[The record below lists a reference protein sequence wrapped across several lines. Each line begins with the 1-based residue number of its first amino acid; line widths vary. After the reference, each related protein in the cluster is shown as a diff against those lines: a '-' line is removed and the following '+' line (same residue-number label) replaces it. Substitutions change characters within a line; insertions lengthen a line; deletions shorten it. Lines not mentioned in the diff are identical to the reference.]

1 MSDAGG
7 DLPSIEFE
15 PFEDEIDEDEIEL
28 SVQQALLR
36 DEARLVSI
44 VALVLISIGMLFSLG
59 WFVVAWRAQ
68 RDLGGAD
75 QGFTTGVTAT
85 ETPDLGDRIASLEQI
100 GILLLISLALVAVGC
115 GLRLYA
121 ARVIA
126 TRDT

>member
-44 VALVLISIGMLFSLG
+44 VALVLIGVGVLFSLG

-75 QGFTTGVTAT
+75 QGFTSVVTRD
-85 ETPDLGDRIASLEQI
+85 TPDLGDRIASLEQI

-126 TRDT
+126 TRDA

>member
-36 DEARLVSI
+36 DEARLVAI
-44 VALVLISIGMLFSLG
+44 VALVLVGVGVLFSLG
-59 WFVVAWRAQ
+59 WFVVAWRTQ

-75 QGFTTGVTAT
+75 RAFTSGVTT
-85 ETPDLGDRIASLEQI
+85 TDTPDLGDRIASLEQI
-100 GILLLISLALVAVGC
+100 GILLLISLALAAVGC

-121 ARVIA
+121 SRVIA
-126 TRDT
+126 TRDA